1 MNRQQQRLNAIK
13 CARNCTP
20 PETLPTPAFKWSLVT
35 DLFGQRLLSNYPPR
49 QATEIVDNRAL
60 FGEVLVTL
68 YDLNIK
74 GFSCVESAR
83 GELFIS
89 ALCEVYND

>member
-13 CARNCTP
+13 CARNCMP
-20 PETLPTPAFKWSLVT
+20 PEALPEPTFKWSLVT
-35 DLFGQRLLSNYPPR
+35 DLFGSRLLNSYPPK

-60 FGEVLVTL
+60 FGEVLITL

-89 ALCEVYND
+89 ALDEVYND